1 MKSENT
7 CKAFFLRL
15 SCVLQDDAQFVKE
28 CVARNGL
35 ALEYASKRLKMNMM
49 VVETAI
55 KQNPNALIYASSD
68 VRHDPGHLS
77 TSFCFLHLPL
87 TSCFAPFHLR

>member
-7 CKAFFLRL
+7 CEAFFFVRL
-15 SCVLQDDAQFVKE
+15 SCVLQDDAEFVQG

-35 ALEYASKRLKMNMM
+35 ALEYVSKRLKMNMM

-77 TSFCFLHLPL
+77 TSFCLLPLPL
-87 TSCFAPFHLR
+87 TSCFAPFH